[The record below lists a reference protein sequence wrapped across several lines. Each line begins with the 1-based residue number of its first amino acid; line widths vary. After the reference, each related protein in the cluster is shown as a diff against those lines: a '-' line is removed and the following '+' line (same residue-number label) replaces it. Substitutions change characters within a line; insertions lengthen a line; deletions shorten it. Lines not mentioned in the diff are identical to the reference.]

1 MIART
6 PPPKATNASE
16 TARQMSQVFVDV
28 VFVSR
33 FPMRSSN
40 LSITWSHVVR
50 PMAYTTKWGHSV
62 SQVRW
67 STCLCLNLCN
77 FPYQRHLC
85 SRTPTNNARP
95 SPILIVIIYLI
106 SLTLSYHSPSAC
118 HQRDFRSTSKLPPPL
133 LASAKL
139 VYPPTTTKI
148 NKAAGHLMVAQ
159 FPPYGLSKIVLC

>member
-1 MIART
+1 MTART
-6 PPPKATNASE
+6 PPPKAKNASE

-28 VFVSR
+28 VLVSR
-33 FPMRSSN
+33 FPIRSNN

-77 FPYQRHLC
+77 FPYQKHLC
-85 SRTPTNNARP
+85 SRTPTNSDHQ

-106 SLTLSYHSPSAC
+106 SLTLTLSTHHPPATSGTSDP
-118 HQRDFRSTSKLPPPL
+118 RRSFHPHFWPRQTWYILLPPPK
-133 LASAKL
+133 SVKL
-139 VYPPTTTKI
+139 PAI
-148 NKAAGHLMVAQ
+148 SWSRS
-159 FPPYGLSKIVLC
+159 FPLTV

>member
-50 PMAYTTKWGHSV
+50 LMAYATK
-62 SQVRW
+62 
-67 STCLCLNLCN
+67 
-77 FPYQRHLC
+77 
-85 SRTPTNNARP
+85 
-95 SPILIVIIYLI
+95 
-106 SLTLSYHSPSAC
+106 
-118 HQRDFRSTSKLPPPL
+118 
-133 LASAKL
+133 
-139 VYPPTTTKI
+139 
-148 NKAAGHLMVAQ
+148 
-159 FPPYGLSKIVLC
+159 

>member
-1 MIART
+1 MTART
-6 PPPKATNASE
+6 PPPKAKNASE

-28 VFVSR
+28 VLVSR
-33 FPMRSSN
+33 FPIRSNN

-50 PMAYTTKWGHSV
+50 PMACTTKWGHSV

-106 SLTLSYHSPSAC
+106 SLTLFLPLTIRLPPAGLQIHIEAATPTFGLGKVGISSYH
-118 HQRDFRSTSKLPPPL
+118 HQ
-133 LASAKL
+133 
-139 VYPPTTTKI
+139 
-148 NKAAGHLMVAQ
+148 NQ
-159 FPPYGLSKIVLC
+159 